1 MIKNYKLLD
10 EKDPQGFF
18 YVKLTD
24 GKHEGII
31 YSYGKVEFIE
41 EGETLRLKFDYD
53 IIDDN
58 DIDVDT
64 QEFKQEIGDILMQ
77 MIEEGLSKNSL
88 VYTGGV
94 DENRTKDS
102 GESYT

>member
-1 MIKNYKLLD
+1 MLKRYKLLD

-24 GKHEGII
+24 RPYEGII
-31 YSYGKVEFIE
+31 YSYGKVELLE
-41 EGETLRLKFDYD
+41 EGDSLRLKFDYE

-58 DIDVDT
+58 SIDVDE
-64 QEFKQEIGDILMQ
+64 QAFKQEIGDILVE
-77 MIEEGLSKNSL
+77 MIEEGVAKNSL

-102 GESYT
+102 GESDT